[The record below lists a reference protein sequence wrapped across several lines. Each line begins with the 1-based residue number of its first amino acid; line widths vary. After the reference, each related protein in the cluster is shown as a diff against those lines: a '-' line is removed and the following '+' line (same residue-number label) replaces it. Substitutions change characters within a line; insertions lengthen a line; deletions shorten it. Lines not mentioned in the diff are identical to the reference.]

1 MLLLGLKTNALY
13 KSKSRLFTR
22 PLTFLVLEYLACFI
36 PESFLNTPRKTL
48 IIQSLD
54 TKIKPM
60 TLIHITALLIGAFP
74 VIAHQGVVGEGED
87 VELYAVS
94 VEGGGEVGRES
105 VLEGEEGGTAVAED

>member
-1 MLLLGLKTNALY
+1 
-13 KSKSRLFTR
+13 
-22 PLTFLVLEYLACFI
+22 
-36 PESFLNTPRKTL
+36 
-48 IIQSLD
+48 
-54 TKIKPM
+54 
-60 TLIHITALLIGAFP
+60 